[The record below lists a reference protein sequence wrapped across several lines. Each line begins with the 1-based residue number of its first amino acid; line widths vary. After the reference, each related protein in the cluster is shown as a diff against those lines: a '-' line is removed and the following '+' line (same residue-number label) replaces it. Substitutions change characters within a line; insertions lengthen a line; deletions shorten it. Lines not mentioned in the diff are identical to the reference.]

1 MDWEDQLFDG
11 DVDQYDGLNQ
21 AMNRLQRLVAERR
34 ASEADGSLSALFRL
48 VTGLDGKIEEMV
60 AEVRQQ
66 AAAFGSRHARAA
78 VQWTERLVMSRGA
91 SGNAVPMLSNAALL
105 ELRVAIFEECA
116 VGVTGG
122 DELNAR
128 CDELREAVADFC
140 ARKEQ
145 VNYVIA
151 RDAGPAGLVWS
162 AGDAMPARLLAW
174 GCDEELWNLVT
185 NKRALVRL
193 ANTEGGEARCRKRL
207 EALRKV
213 VDDEESA
220 RRAAR
225 RAERRAERTGS
236 YESSSRR
243 RRKLADSQAASAAAR
258 PPDGRDVL
266 PFSLMQT
273 DEYRQT
279 IPAELVAWGCDA
291 ELWQKVKKKNAL
303 RRLAKIGDE
312 EHGRKRI
319 AALKERFAL
328 EEAAGE
334 AAPAAEVL
342 DAAGARLLEH
352 ERRGVPSANGPK

>member
-1 MDWEDQLFDG
+1 
-11 DVDQYDGLNQ
+11 
-21 AMNRLQRLVAERR
+21 
-34 ASEADGSLSALFRL
+34 
-48 VTGLDGKIEEMV
+48 
-60 AEVRQQ
+60 
-66 AAAFGSRHARAA
+66 
-78 VQWTERLVMSRGA
+78 
-91 SGNAVPMLSNAALL
+91 
-105 ELRVAIFEECA
+105 
-116 VGVTGG
+116 
-122 DELNAR
+122 
-128 CDELREAVADFC
+128 
-140 ARKEQ
+140 
-145 VNYVIA
+145 
-151 RDAGPAGLVWS
+151 
-162 AGDAMPARLLAW
+162 MP
-174 GCDEELWNLVT
+174 
-185 NKRALVRL
+185 
-193 ANTEGGEARCRKRL
+193 
-207 EALRKV
+207 
-213 VDDEESA
+213 
-220 RRAAR
+220 
-225 RAERRAERTGS
+225 RTGS

-352 ERRGVPSANGPK
+352 ERRGVPTDQSRV